1 MLTDSALFAELE
13 GLNRFALKLCKN
25 KSDADDL
32 VQTTIV
38 RALSHKDSFEEGT
51 KAFSWLSRIMYNSF
65 ATTYKRKVRYE
76 SQYDPEPEILKVKFE
91 SAQEDKVMV
100 REVQNAMQELCPQ
113 HREILTLI
121 CAYEMSYEEASI
133 HLKIP
138 VGTVRS
144 RLSRARESLMAI
156 MSGNDNNKQDNM
168 TELKVASRAS
178 VH

>member
-1 MLTDSALFAELE
+1 MLTNATLFAELE

-25 KSDADDL
+25 RSDADDL

-76 SQYDPEPEILKVKFE
+76 SQYDPEPEIAAMKFE
-91 SAQEDKVMV
+91 SCQEDKVMV
-100 REVQNAMQELCPQ
+100 REVQDAMQKLCAQ
-113 HREILTLI
+113 HREILMLI
-121 CAYEMSYEEASI
+121 CAYEMSYEEAAQR
-133 HLKIP
+133 LNIP

-144 RLSRARESLMAI
+144 RLSRARESLLQI
-156 MSGNDNNKQDNM
+156 MSGNDNQAM
-168 TELKVASRAS
+168 AVASHKIARQVS
-178 VH
+178 IH

>member
-1 MLTDSALFAELE
+1 MLTNSALFAELE

-32 VQTTIV
+32 VQTTIF

-76 SQYDPEPEILKVKFE
+76 SQYDPEPEILKVRFE
-91 SAQEDKVMV
+91 SSQEDKVMV
-100 REVQNAMQELCPQ
+100 NEVQKAMEELCPQ
-113 HREILTLI
+113 HREILMLI
-121 CAYEMSYEEASI
+121 CAYEMSYEEAYI
-133 HLKIP
+133 NLKIP

-144 RLSRARESLMAI
+144 RLSRARESLMGI
-156 MSGNDNNKQDNM
+156 MSGNDNHHPKQERAM
-168 TELKVASRAS
+168 KLAS

>member
-1 MLTDSALFAELE
+1 MLTNSALFAELD

-91 SAQEDKVMV
+91 SSQEDKVMV
-100 REVQNAMQELCPQ
+100 NEVQQAMEELCPQ
-113 HREILTLI
+113 HREILMLI

-144 RLSRARESLMAI
+144 RLSRARESLMGI
-156 MSGNDNNKQDNM
+156 MTGNDNQHPRQERTTK
-168 TELKVASRAS
+168 LAS

>member
-1 MLTDSALFAELE
+1 MLTNNALFAELE

-38 RALSHKDSFEEGT
+38 RALSHRDSFEDGT

-65 ATTYKRKVRYE
+65 ATTYKRKIRYE
-76 SQYDPEPEILKVKFE
+76 SQYDPEPEILKVRFE
-91 SAQEDKVMV
+91 SSQEDKVMIT
-100 REVQNAMQELCPQ
+100 EVQEAMQELCPQ
-113 HREILTLI
+113 HREILMLI
-121 CAYEMSYEEASI
+121 CAYEMSYDEAAAK
-133 HLKIP
+133 LNIP

-144 RLSRARESLMAI
+144 RLSRARESLLDI
-156 MSGNDNNKQDNM
+156 MSGNDNHRPA
-168 TELKVASRAS
+168 TAPLKVGTQRS